1 MKKLLQNRLH
11 IVIYFIFFLFSFW
24 IVYIIIYGNGGIIK
38 RENMR
43 RELQVIEEEIS
54 LLKTEKERLS
64 WEIESLKNDREYAEA
79 YARELGFK
87 KRGEVIFKFIKR
99 NTDE

>member
-1 MKKLLQNRLH
+1 MKKLLQNRMHL
-11 IVIYFIFFLFSFW
+11 VVYFIFFLFSFW

-43 RELQVIEEEIS
+43 RELQVLEEEIR
-54 LLKTEKERLS
+54 LLKTEKQRLS
-64 WEIESLKNDREYAEA
+64 WEIESLKTNRVYVEA

-87 KRGEVIFKFIKR
+87 KRGEVIFKFIR
-99 NTDE
+99 QNPDE